1 MFILSSKIIIGSFSF
16 SGVNQL
22 SIKRSM
28 KSVFDTAK
36 ITIPHT
42 VYIKRKGGKPAMAEP
57 LMSVIADGDPVEIW
71 LGYNNELKLEFK
83 GFISTRQLS
92 AELQA
97 TIECEGYSYKLRN
110 NVDITKFYATTS
122 ASGLLSPLASLAGIQ
137 VKVTDDMSIKN
148 IRLVHA
154 DGVEIVQE
162 LEKISMNT
170 LAIFF
175 VNPTTL
181 WCGIVYSNYANNIDP
196 LQSGTV
202 KYKLGVNCI
211 KDNSLKKR
219 TTTEKVS
226 IAYNGMGVNGDRI
239 QTTSE
244 EKNAKRKV
252 QRTVN
257 RVGDTNDVKKMAI
270 EKEYRMN
277 YQGYEG
283 RLTGFLQPFCA
294 PGWVASIQDPSYPDL
309 DGKYL
314 VEETE
319 VTFGISGA
327 RRIVTIGPRLGFKSD
342 VK

>member
-1 MFILSSKIIIGSFSF
+1 MFILSSKIIIGGFSF
-16 SGVNQL
+16 SGVNQVT
-22 SIKRSM
+22 IKRSM
-28 KSVFDTAK
+28 KSVYDTAK

-83 GFISTRQLS
+83 GFVNTRQLS

-110 NVDITKFYATTS
+110 NVDISKFYASTTAS
-122 ASGLLSPLASLAGIQ
+122 ALLLPLASLADIK
-137 VKVTDDMSIKN
+137 VTVTDDMPINN
-148 IRLVHA
+148 IRLAHA
-154 DGVEIVQE
+154 DGIQIVEE

-170 LAIFF
+170 LSIFF
-175 VNPTTL
+175 LNPTTL
-181 WCGIVYSNYANNIDP
+181 WCGMTYSNYANNIDP
-196 LQSGTV
+196 LQLGTV
-202 KYKLGVNCI
+202 TYKLGVNCI

-239 QTTSE
+239 QSDSE

-257 RVGDTNDVKKMAI
+257 RVGDEKYTQKMAN
-270 EKEYRMN
+270 ERMYRMN
-277 YQGYEG
+277 YEGYEG

-294 PGWVASIQDPSYPDL
+294 PGWVATIKDPSYPDL
-309 DGKYL
+309 DGKYM

-319 VTFGISGA
+319 VTFGTSGA

>member
-1 MFILSSKIIIGSFSF
+1 MFILSSKIVIGSFSF
-16 SGVNQL
+16 SGVNQVT
-22 SIKRSM
+22 IKRSM
-28 KSVFDTAK
+28 KSIYDTAK

-42 VYIKRKGGKPAMAEP
+42 VYIKRKGGKPAMDEP

-83 GFISTRQLS
+83 GFVNTRQLS
-92 AELQA
+92 SELQA
-97 TIECEGYSYKLRN
+97 TIECEGYSYKMRN
-110 NVDITKFYATTS
+110 EVDLTKFYASTK
-122 ASGLLSPLASLAGIQ
+122 ASELLKKIEPLAGISI
-137 VKVTDDMSIKN
+137 KVADDMSLQN

-154 DGVEIVQE
+154 NGVEIVQE

-170 LAIFF
+170 LSLFF
-175 VNPTTL
+175 INPTTL
-181 WCGIVYSNYANNIDP
+181 WCGMVFSAYVNNVDP
-196 LQSGTV
+196 LQEGTV

-211 KDNSLKKR
+211 KDNSLKRK
-219 TTTEKVS
+219 TASEKVS
-226 IAYNGMGVNGDRI
+226 IAYNGMGVTGDRI
-239 QTTSE
+239 QTGSD

-257 RVGDTNDVKKMAI
+257 RVGDTGDVKKMAN
-270 EKEYRMN
+270 EKQYRLN
-277 YQGYEG
+277 YDGYEG

-319 VTFGISGA
+319 VTFGVNGA
-327 RRIVTIGPRLGFKSD
+327 RRVLSIGPRLGFKPTSI
-342 VK
+342 